1 MNKPRIL
8 IVEDEEIVA
17 ADISE
22 YLQQMGYL
30 AVGQAASG
38 EQAIGLAG
46 ELRPDLVLMD
56 IRLEGKMDGVVAAK
70 EIRQRFHI
78 PSVFLS
84 AYSEEATIQR
94 AKLAEPFGYILKP
107 FEGRELRAT
116 IEMALY
122 KHRSE
127 EALRKS
133 EAHLKFAL
141 ETTETGAWE
150 LDLLDHQMERTLA
163 HDRIFGYE
171 TLLTSWSYE
180 RFLGHVLPE
189 DRPEMERTFSQAV
202 ATQSDWS
209 FDCRIRRADGKVRW
223 IWVRGGHE
231 RDFGGK
237 VNRMSG
243 LVRDITERKRMEDRA
258 QQLQKM
264 EAIGQ
269 LTGGVTHEFNNIL
282 AAVMMNLELVQTL
295 SPGAEARE
303 LLGGALG
310 SCQRA
315 ADLIKQLLAFSRQS
329 VMRPQPMD
337 LAAMVSK
344 QCQVLDRVLGQRIAL
359 EFSSA
364 DKLAWVNADMGM
376 MDQVLFNLCLNARDA
391 MKDGGRLQVRLTEAE
406 VGAEQAKAH
415 DKQPGRHVCLSVTDN
430 GCGMDDQTMQ
440 RLFEPFFTTKD
451 IGQGTGLGL
460 ATVRGMVQQHG
471 GWVEVESCVG
481 KGSTFQVYLPAVA
494 QPPAAPAVSRVE
506 KVARG
511 QGTILVV
518 EDEPEV
524 RRLTGMILVKTG
536 YKVLEAA
543 DGPEALALWREH
555 RAEIDLLYTDMVMPG
570 GLSGIDLAQRVLADK
585 PRVKVI
591 ITSGYNI
598 EMPDLSKATES
609 SLACLPKPSPAAT
622 LISMTQKCLQRKR
635 AGREIRQKN

>member
-1 MNKPRIL
+1 MNEPRIL
-8 IVEDEEIVA
+8 IVEDERIVA
-17 ADISE
+17 ADISAR
-22 YLQQMGYL
+22 LKQMGYQP
-30 AVGQAASG
+30 VGQAASG
-38 EQAIGLAG
+38 EKAIALAG

-56 IRLEGKMDGVVAAK
+56 IRLEGEMDGVAAAN

-122 KHRSE
+122 KHQSE

-133 EAHLKFAL
+133 EARLKFAL
-141 ETTETGAWE
+141 ETTQTGAWE
-150 LDLLDHQMERTLA
+150 LDLLDHQMQRTQT
-163 HDRIFGYE
+163 HGRIFGYE
-171 TLLTSWSYE
+171 TLLPSWSYE
-180 RFLGHVLPE
+180 RFLEHVLPE
-189 DRPEMERTFSQAV
+189 DRPEVQRKFRQAV
-202 ATQSDWS
+202 TDQSDWS
-209 FDCRIRRADGKVRW
+209 FECRIRRADGKVRW

-231 RDFGGK
+231 RDSEGK
-237 VNRMSG
+237 ANRMSG
-243 LVRDITERKRMEDRA
+243 LVRDITERKRLEDRA
-258 QQLQKM
+258 QQFQKM
-264 EAIGQ
+264 ETIGY
-269 LTGGVTHEFNNIL
+269 LTGSLAHQFNNIL

-303 LLGGALG
+303 LLGGMLG

-315 ADLIKQLLAFSRQS
+315 ADLIKQLLAISSQS
-329 VMRPQPMD
+329 VMRRQPMD

-344 QCQVLDRVLGQRIAL
+344 QCQEIDRLVGERITL

-364 DKLAWVNADMGM
+364 DKLVWVNADRGM
-376 MDQVLFNLCLNARDA
+376 MEQVLVNLCLNARDA
-391 MKDGGRLQVRLTEAE
+391 MKEGGLLQVRLAEAE

-415 DKQPGRHVCLSVTDN
+415 EKQPGRHVCLSVTDN

-451 IGQGTGLGL
+451 IGQGTGMGL
-460 ATVRGMVQQHG
+460 ATVRGMVQQQG

-494 QPPAAPAVSRVE
+494 QPPAAPAVSQVE

-518 EDEPEV
+518 EDESEV

-536 YKVLEAA
+536 YKVFEAA
-543 DGPEALALWREH
+543 DGPEALELWRKH

-570 GLSGIDLAQRVLADK
+570 GLSGIDLAQRVLGDK
-585 PRVKVI
+585 PGVKVI
-591 ITSGYNI
+591 ITSGYNT
-598 EMPDLSKATES
+598 EMPDLSKATDF
-609 SLACLPKPSPAAT
+609 SLVYLPKPSPAAT
-622 LISMTQKCLQRKR
+622 LLSLIQRCLQRKP
-635 AGREIRQKN
+635 AGRE

>member
-94 AKLAEPFGYILKP
+94 AKLAEPFGYLLKP

-209 FDCRIRRADGKVRW
+209 FECRIRRADGKVRW

-315 ADLIKQLLAFSRQS
+315 ADLIKQLLAYSRQS
-329 VMRPQPMD
+329 VMPRQPMD

-344 QCQVLDRVLGQRIAL
+344 QCQVMGRLVGERITI
-359 EFSSA
+359 ECSIA

-376 MDQVLFNLCLNARDA
+376 MEQVLFNLCLNARDA
-391 MKDGGRLQVRLTEAE
+391 MKEGGLLQVRLTEVE

-430 GCGMDDQTMQ
+430 GCGMNDQTMQ

-451 IGQGTGLGL
+451 IGQGTGMGL
-460 ATVRGMVQQHG
+460 ATVRGMVQQHD

-494 QPPAAPAVSRVE
+494 QPPAAPAVPRVE
-506 KVARG
+506 KLVRG

-518 EDEPEV
+518 EDESEV
-524 RRLTGMILVKTG
+524 RQLIRMILVKTG

-555 RAEIDLLYTDMVMPG
+555 RAEIDLVYTDMVLPG
-570 GLSGIDLAQRVLADK
+570 GLSGISLAERVLADK
-585 PRVKVI
+585 PWVKVI

-598 EMPDLSKATES
+598 EMPDMSKATES
-609 SLACLPKPSPAAT
+609 SLVYLPKPSPAAT
-622 LISMTQKCLQRKR
+622 LISLIQKCLQRK
-635 AGREIRQKN
+635 

>member
-209 FDCRIRRADGKVRW
+209 FECRIRRADGKVRW

-231 RDFGGK
+231 RDSEGK

-344 QCQVLDRVLGQRIAL
+344 QCQVLDRLAGERITL

-364 DKLAWVNADMGM
+364 DKLPWVNADMGM
-376 MDQVLFNLCLNARDA
+376 MEQVLYNLCLNARDA
-391 MKDGGRLQVRLTEAE
+391 MKEGGLLQVRLTEAE
-406 VGAEQAKAH
+406 VGAEQAEAH

-430 GCGMDDQTMQ
+430 GCGMGDQTMQ

-451 IGQGTGLGL
+451 IGQGTGMGL

-481 KGSTFQVYLPAVA
+481 KGSTFRVYLPAVA
-494 QPPAAPAVSRVE
+494 QPPAAPAVSQV
-506 KVARG
+506 KKPARG
-511 QGTILVV
+511 QGTILMV
-518 EDEPEV
+518 EDEPEL

-543 DGPEALALWREH
+543 DGPEALELWRKH
-555 RAEIDLLYTDMVMPG
+555 RAEIDMLYTDMVMPG

-591 ITSGYNI
+591 ITSGYNT
-598 EMPDLSKATES
+598 EMPDLSKATEF
-609 SLACLPKPSPAAT
+609 SLVYLPKPCAAAT
-622 LISMTQKCLQRKR
+622 LLSLIQKCLQRKS
-635 AGREIRQKN
+635 

>member
-1 MNKPRIL
+1 MNEPRIL

-17 ADISE
+17 ADIIE

-38 EQAIGLAG
+38 EQAIALAG

-56 IRLEGKMDGVVAAK
+56 IRLEGEMDGIAAAN

-122 KHRSE
+122 KHQTE

-133 EAHLKFAL
+133 EARLKFAL
-141 ETTETGAWE
+141 ETTQTGAWE
-150 LDLLDHQMERTLA
+150 LDLLDHQMERTLT

-171 TLLTSWSYE
+171 TLLPSWSYE
-180 RFLGHVLPE
+180 RFLEHVLPE
-189 DRPEMERTFSQAV
+189 DRPEVQRKFRQAV
-202 ATQSDWS
+202 TDQSDWS
-209 FDCRIRRADGKVRW
+209 FECRIRRADGKVRW

-231 RDFGGK
+231 RDSEGK
-237 VNRMSG
+237 ANRMSG
-243 LVRDITERKRMEDRA
+243 LVRDITERKRLEDRA
-258 QQLQKM
+258 QQFQKM
-264 EAIGQ
+264 ETIGY
-269 LTGGVTHEFNNIL
+269 LTGGMAHQFNNIL

-303 LLGGALG
+303 LLGGMLG

-329 VMRPQPMD
+329 VMRRQPMD

-344 QCQVLDRVLGQRIAL
+344 QCQEIDRLVGERITL

-364 DKLAWVNADMGM
+364 DKLVWVNADRGM
-376 MDQVLFNLCLNARDA
+376 MEQVLVNLCLNARDA
-391 MKDGGRLQVRLTEAE
+391 MKEGGLLQVRLTEAE

-415 DKQPGRHVCLSVTDN
+415 EKQPGRHVCLSVTDN

-451 IGQGTGLGL
+451 IGQGTGMGL

-494 QPPAAPAVSRVE
+494 QPPAAPAVSQVE

-524 RRLTGMILVKTG
+524 RRLARMILVKTG

-591 ITSGYNI
+591 ITSGYNT
-598 EMPDLSKATES
+598 EMPDLSKATAF
-609 SLACLPKPSPAAT
+609 SLVYLPKPCAAPT
-622 LISMTQKCLQRKR
+622 MLSLIQKCLQRKP
-635 AGREIRQKN
+635 AGRE

>member
-122 KHRSE
+122 KHQSE

-133 EAHLKFAL
+133 EARLKFAL
-141 ETTETGAWE
+141 ETTQTGAWE
-150 LDLLDHQMERTLA
+150 LDLLDHQMQRTQT
-163 HDRIFGYE
+163 HGRIFGYE
-171 TLLTSWSYE
+171 TLLPSWSYE
-180 RFLGHVLPE
+180 RFLEHVLPE
-189 DRPEMERTFSQAV
+189 DRPEVQRKFRQAV
-202 ATQSDWS
+202 TDQSDWS
-209 FDCRIRRADGKVRW
+209 FECRIRRADGKVRW

-231 RDFGGK
+231 RDSEGK
-237 VNRMSG
+237 ANRMSG
-243 LVRDITERKRMEDRA
+243 LVRDITERKRLEDRA
-258 QQLQKM
+258 QQFQKM
-264 EAIGQ
+264 ETISY
-269 LTGGVTHEFNNIL
+269 LTGGMAHQFNNIL

-303 LLGGALG
+303 LLGGMLG

-329 VMRPQPMD
+329 VMRRQPMD

-344 QCQVLDRVLGQRIAL
+344 QCQEIDRLVGERITL

-364 DKLAWVNADMGM
+364 DKLVWVNADRGM
-376 MDQVLFNLCLNARDA
+376 MEQVLVNLCLNARDA
-391 MKDGGRLQVRLTEAE
+391 MKEGGLLQVRLAEAE

-415 DKQPGRHVCLSVTDN
+415 EKQPGRHVCLSVTDN

-451 IGQGTGLGL
+451 IGQGTGMGL

-494 QPPAAPAVSRVE
+494 QPPAAPAVPQVE

-536 YKVLEAA
+536 YKVFEAA
-543 DGPEALALWREH
+543 DGPEALALWRKH

-570 GLSGIDLAQRVLADK
+570 GLSGIDLAQRVLGDK
-585 PRVKVI
+585 PGVKVI
-591 ITSGYNI
+591 ITSGYNT
-598 EMPDLSKATES
+598 EMPDLSKATDF
-609 SLACLPKPSPAAT
+609 SLVYLPKPSPAAT
-622 LISMTQKCLQRKR
+622 LLSLIQRCLQRKP
-635 AGREIRQKN
+635 AGRE

>member
-1 MNKPRIL
+1 MNEPRIL
-8 IVEDEEIVA
+8 IVEDERIVA
-17 ADISE
+17 ADISAR
-22 YLQQMGYL
+22 LKQMGYQP
-30 AVGQAASG
+30 VGQAASG
-38 EQAIGLAG
+38 EKAIALAG

-56 IRLEGKMDGVVAAK
+56 IRLEGEMDGIAAAN

-84 AYSEEATIQR
+84 AYSEETTIQR

-116 IEMALY
+116 IETALY
-122 KHRSE
+122 KHRTE

-133 EAHLKFAL
+133 EARLKFAL
-141 ETTETGAWE
+141 ETTQTGAWE
-150 LDLLDHQMERTLA
+150 LDLLDHQMERTLT

-171 TLLTSWSYE
+171 TLLPSWSYE
-180 RFLGHVLPE
+180 RFLEHVLPE
-189 DRPEMERTFSQAV
+189 DRPEVQRKFRQAV
-202 ATQSDWS
+202 TDQSDWS
-209 FDCRIRRADGKVRW
+209 FECRIRRADGKVRW

-231 RDFGGK
+231 RDFEGK

-243 LVRDITERKRMEDRA
+243 LVRDITERKRLEDRA
-258 QQLQKM
+258 QQFQKM
-264 EAIGQ
+264 ETIGY
-269 LTGGVTHEFNNIL
+269 LTGGMAHQFNNIL

-303 LLGGALG
+303 LLGGMLG

-344 QCQVLDRVLGQRIAL
+344 QCQVLDRLAGERITL

-364 DKLAWVNADMGM
+364 DKLPWVNADMGM
-376 MDQVLFNLCLNARDA
+376 MEQVLFNLCLNARDA
-391 MKDGGRLQVRLTEAE
+391 MKEGGLLQVRLTEAE

-415 DKQPGRHVCLSVTDN
+415 EKQPGRHVCLSVTDN

-451 IGQGTGLGL
+451 IGQGTGMGL

-494 QPPAAPAVSRVE
+494 QPPAAPAVPQVE

-536 YKVLEAA
+536 YKVFEAA
-543 DGPEALALWREH
+543 DGPEALELWRKH

-570 GLSGIDLAQRVLADK
+570 GLSGIDLAQRVLGDK
-585 PRVKVI
+585 PGVKVI
-591 ITSGYNI
+591 ITSGYNT
-598 EMPDLSKATES
+598 EMPDLSKATDF
-609 SLACLPKPSPAAT
+609 SLVYLPKPSPAAT
-622 LISMTQKCLQRKR
+622 LLSLIQRCLQRKP
-635 AGREIRQKN
+635 AGRE